1 MIPGTGSSFR
11 FRCFALVVSD
21 FCRCMVFRLSGGSLM
36 ASFLSEIRNVAG
48 TLRIGVAGILR
59 IGTLLS
65 E

>member
-1 MIPGTGSSFR
+1 
-11 FRCFALVVSD
+11 
-21 FCRCMVFRLSGGSLM
+21 MVFRLSGGSLM